1 MSVAETQNTVVTV
14 FRGTTAN
21 QFGDEIDANTPLIEH
36 LPATLIETGKT
47 VQDPSTQSPRTIR
60 QVKCWV
66 PEFAGVV
73 NTDRIMD
80 ERTGDVFIIIGVTK
94 PPTTIGAPV
103 DTVLDLKR
111 VTASTA

>member
-1 MSVAETQNTVVTV
+1 MGAETANTTASVL
-14 FRGTTAN
+14 RGTTSN
-21 QFGDEIDANTPLIEH
+21 QFGDVIDASTPVITG
-36 LPATLIETGKT
+36 LPVTLIETGKT

-73 NTDRIMD
+73 STDRIMD

-111 VTASTA
+111 VTASTT

>member
-1 MSVAETQNTVVTV
+1 VSVAETQNCLVTV
-14 FRGTTAN
+14 YRSTTQN
-21 QFGDEIDANTPLIEH
+21 QFGDVIDDNTPFLEH

-73 NTDRIMD
+73 NTDRVKD
-80 ERTGDVFIIIGVTK
+80 ESTGDIYIIIGITK
-94 PPTTIGAPV
+94 PPTTIGVPV

-111 VTASTA
+111 VTAAGT

>member
-1 MSVAETQNTVVTV
+1 MSVAETQNTQVTV
-14 FRGTTAN
+14 MRSTTENA
-21 QFGDEIDANTPLIEH
+21 FGDVIDDNTPFLEH
-36 LPATLIETGKT
+36 LPATLIETGKR

-73 NTDRIMD
+73 NTDRIKD
-80 ERTGDVFIIIGVTK
+80 ESTGDVYIIIGVTK

-111 VTASTA
+111 ISASTA

>member
-1 MSVAETQNTVVTV
+1 MSVAETANTVVTV
-14 FRGTTAN
+14 YRSTTQN
-21 QFGDEIDANTPLIEH
+21 QFGDTIDNNTPHLEH

-66 PEFAGVV
+66 PEFAGVL
-73 NTDRIMD
+73 NTDRILD

-111 VTASTA
+111 ISASTA